1 MIRREKGKGA
11 WRNRWTE
18 QVIKLLT
25 FLGAYEYRYYK
36 ETEYIPS
43 NATQAYDN
51 KAYTEVVK

>member
-1 MIRREKGKGA
+1 MCMIRREKGK
-11 WRNRWTE
+11 
-18 QVIKLLT
+18 VLT